1 MSQLTSLIRKVI
13 WSEPHFRF
21 WQRLGVNFT
30 KKHYSSP
37 ILDLREIRERQE
49 IWNKSSLAGIDFN
62 TTGQLYLLENIF
74 PNFKSELNFTTDKTK
89 NPHEFYLINP
99 GFGLIDAGVLHC
111 MIRQFKPK
119 KIIEIG
125 AGNSTLVSARA
136 SLFNKENGVDTQ
148 LISIEPYPKQYLS
161 DGFDGLKKLIV
172 KKVENIG
179 VDFFDQLE
187 DRDILFIDSSHVLR
201 VGNDVY
207 SLFLEVLPRLK
218 KGVIVHIH
226 DIFLPYNYP
235 NYWVLNKLAFM
246 TEQYILQA
254 FLSCNKAFE
263 VLYANYFMSKEFPQK
278 TNSVFIKPDGY
289 TEENHGGSFWI
300 RRIES

>member
-13 WSEPHFRF
+13 WSELHFSF

-37 ILDLREIRERQE
+37 IPDLREIRKRQE

-62 TTGQLYLLENIF
+62 TTSQLYLLENIF
-74 PNFKSELNFTTDKTK
+74 PNFKSELNFTSGKTK
-89 NPHEFYLINP
+89 NPHEFYLNNT
-99 GFGLIDAGVLHC
+99 GFGLPDAGVLHC
-111 MIRQFKPK
+111 MIRHFKPK

-136 SLFNKENGVDTQ
+136 SLLNKEDGIETQ
-148 LISIEPYPKQYLS
+148 LISIEPYPKQYLLDS
-161 DGFDGLKKLIV
+161 FDGLEKLIV
-172 KKVENIG
+172 EKVENMG

-187 DRDILFIDSSHVLR
+187 DGDILFIDTSHVLR
-201 VGNDVY
+201 IGNDVNF
-207 SLFLEVLPRLK
+207 LFLEVLPRLK

-235 NYWVLNKLAFM
+235 KYWILNNMAFLS
-246 TEQYILQA
+246 EQYILQA

-263 VLYANYFMSKEFPQK
+263 ILFANYFMSKEFTQK
-278 TNSVFIKPDGY
+278 MNSIFIKPDRD
-289 TEENHGGSFWI
+289 TQEIHGGSFWI
-300 RRIES
+300 RRI